1 MDTILNIKDKPS
13 FDRMARLLGTLTEEQ
28 QRSIENYIKGYES
41 GIQAGIRIGKT
52 QKSEPNKNQILV
64 E

>member
-13 FDRMARLLGTLTEEQ
+13 FERMARWLGNLTEEQ

-52 QKSEPNKNQILV
+52 QKNEPNDNQILV
-64 E
+64 

>member
-13 FDRMARLLGTLTEEQ
+13 FERMARLLGTLTEEQ

-41 GIQAGIRIGKT
+41 GIQAGIRIGKK
-52 QKSEPNKNQILV
+52 QKK
-64 E
+64 